1 MFSRRGLFAA
11 LCLLLL
17 PFQDCAQAGDAA
29 DAVIVTVT
37 GNIGQTNRG
46 ASDPFQDA
54 FFNYHG
60 LSFDKAYAFSRDDL
74 EALGMNELSVKYP
87 NWPDGPASF
96 RGPLLSAI
104 LDKVDARGSIVRVQA
119 LDGYAVE
126 FDIETSRNGG
136 FILAT
141 ESRGHP
147 LAIGARG
154 PAWLVFPPGSYEG
167 QPNDTDEKLVWSVFH
182 IAVE

>member
-60 LSFDKAYAFSRDDL
+60 LSFDKADAFSRDDL

-87 NWPDGPASF
+87 QLAGRS
-96 RGPLLSAI
+96 RKLSRAI
-104 LDKVDARGSIVRVQA
+104 AQRYSGQGGCTGFYRARA
-119 LDGYAVE
+119 
-126 FDIETSRNGG
+126 
-136 FILAT
+136 
-141 ESRGHP
+141 
-147 LAIGARG
+147 GARRLCG
-154 PAWLVFPPGSYEG
+154 
-167 QPNDTDEKLVWSVFH
+167 
-182 IAVE
+182 

>member
-17 PFQDCAQAGDAA
+17 PFQDGAQAGDAA

-87 NWPDGPASF
+87 NW
-96 RGPLLSAI
+96 AI
-104 LDKVDARGSIVRVQA
+104 AQRYSGQGGCTGFYRARA
-119 LDGYAVE
+119 
-126 FDIETSRNGG
+126 
-136 FILAT
+136 
-141 ESRGHP
+141 
-147 LAIGARG
+147 GARRLCG
-154 PAWLVFPPGSYEG
+154 
-167 QPNDTDEKLVWSVFH
+167 
-182 IAVE
+182 